1 MFGVFI
7 KRPVMAIMLSLM
19 IIFLGALSVFTLP
32 TSQFPDIAPP
42 RVLISLAYPGSS
54 ADVLVKSSL
63 VTIERSINGVPG
75 MKYIVSDA
83 TSAGEATIQVIFDL
97 DVDPN
102 QALINVKTR
111 LDQVMNRLPQLVQLE
126 GVVLQRVQP
135 SMLMYINVYS
145 TDEEADEKFL
155 YNYSNINVIPE
166 IQRVN
171 GIASAKILGSRQ
183 YAMRI
188 WLKPDR
194 MRAYNIS
201 VDEVMESIDEQ
212 SLIGR
217 PGRLGRSSGISAQ
230 SKEYVLV
237 YEGRYDEPDEYK
249 NIIIRADSDGKLL
262 KLSDIADVE
271 LSSEFFDIY
280 SNKDGYP
287 SAAIVLKQNYGSSA
301 NEVISQVKAKMA
313 ELEETFPEGMK
324 YEINYDVS
332 KFLDASIEQVLHTLF
347 EAFILVSLVVF
358 IFLGDW
364 RSTLIPL
371 LAVPVSLIGTFF
383 CMQATGVNINL
394 ITLFALVLAIGIV
407 VDNAIVIVEAVHAK
421 MEESFS
427 LTPYMATQQVLGEM
441 GGAIIAITLVMTAV
455 FVPLVFM
462 TGPVG
467 VFYRQFSITMASSI
481 IISCIVALSLT
492 PVLCA
497 MLLKNPHTHTKKA
510 TPISKLID
518 VFNHW
523 FDKLTGRYTSIIKA
537 LVTRR
542 VVTILS
548 LFAFVA
554 GTIGFNHILP
564 TGFIPGEDQGQI
576 YAIIQTPPGSTLEVT
591 NEVARELQ
599 TLALDVEG
607 VSSVSSL
614 AGYEILT
621 EGRGSNAGTCLINL
635 KDWANRDQT
644 VEEIIEELEAKTHHL
659 GAVVEYFEP
668 PVVPGYGASSGLSFR
683 LLDKTNTT
691 DYQEFDEINQAFMDE
706 LSKRK
711 ELKGLFTFYAANYPQ
726 YKIEIDNQAAMQKGV
741 SIGKAMENLNILIG
755 STYEQGF
762 TRFNNF
768 YKVYTQSAPE
778 YRRYPSDLMD
788 YYVKNEEGE
797 MVPYSAFMK
806 LIKTQGPNEITR
818 YNLYTSAAI
827 RAEPAKGY
835 TSAEAIKAV
844 EEVAAAT
851 LPKGYDIGWE
861 GLSFDEAKRGSEAI
875 VIFGVVLLFV
885 YIVLASQ
892 YESLLL
898 PLAVILSLPSG
909 LIGSFILLDL
919 MGLAND
925 VYAQLGLVMLVGL
938 LGKNAVLIVEYAV
951 QKNQQGLSI
960 AEAAVDA
967 AKQRFR
973 PILMTSFSF
982 VAGLIPL
989 VVATGAGAVGN
1000 RTIGASALGGTL
1012 CGSVFGIIVIP
1023 GLYYLFAK
1031 LEEGKSLIKN
1041 EDHVPLTETYRYN
1054 DEVLSDEK

>member
-111 LDQVMNRLPQLVQLE
+111 LDQIMNRLPQLVQLE

-145 TDEEADEKFL
+145 TDEDADEKFL

-421 MEESFS
+421 MEESAS

-518 VFNHW
+518 VFNRW
-523 FDKLTGRYTSIIKA
+523 FDKLTGGYTNIIKA

-644 VEEIIEELEAKTHHL
+644 VQEIIEELEAKTHHL

-691 DYQEFDEINQAFMDE
+691 DYQEFDEINQSFMDE

-989 VVATGAGAVGN
+989 VIATGAGAVGN

-1041 EDHVPLTETYRYN
+1041 EDHVPLTETYHYN
-1054 DEVLSDEK
+1054 DEVLSDE